1 MKDQVLSVE
10 QMQKLKKL
18 GIDDSKAKIYW
29 VRQTNS
35 SKCNDPINGKYFLS
49 LSKGDKLMHC
59 GFITYETTPTFT
71 LQDMIELM
79 PNNVKYEGKSYYL
92 SIDKKFVG
100 YIDDIDVEDCVL
112 ESEGNILENTYNV
125 LVWLAENKYINKDG
139 K

>member
-49 LSKGDKLMHC
+49 LSKGDNLMRC
-59 GFITYETTPTFT
+59 GFIAYETTTTFT

-100 YIDDIDVEDCVL
+100 YIDDMDVEDCVL
-112 ESEGNILENTYNV
+112 ESESNILENTYNV
-125 LVWLAENKYINKDG
+125 LVWLAENKYI
-139 K
+139 

>member
-1 MKDQVLSVE
+1 MKDQVLSIE

-49 LSKGDKLMHC
+49 LSKGDKLMRC

-92 SIDKKFVG
+92 SIDKKFIG
-100 YIDDIDVEDCVL
+100 YIDDMDVEDCVL
-112 ESEGNILENTYNV
+112 ESDGNILENTYNV
-125 LVWLAENKYINKDG
+125 LVWLAEHKYI
-139 K
+139 

>member
-49 LSKGDKLMHC
+49 LSKGDKLMRC
-59 GFITYETTPTFT
+59 GFITYETTTTFT
-71 LQDMIELM
+71 LQYMIELM

-100 YIDDIDVEDCVL
+100 YIDDIYVEDCVL
-112 ESEGNILENTYNV
+112 ESEGNILENTFKV
-125 LVWLAENKYINKDG
+125 LVWLVEHKYI
-139 K
+139 

>member
-49 LSKGDKLMHC
+49 LSKGDKIMRC

-79 PNNVKYEGKSYYL
+79 PSKVKYEGKSYYL
-92 SIDKKFVG
+92 SIDKKFIG
-100 YIDDIDVEDCVL
+100 YIDDIDVEDCIL
-112 ESEGNILENTYNV
+112 ESEGNILENTFKV
-125 LVWLAENKYINKDG
+125 LVWLVEHKYI
-139 K
+139 

>member
-49 LSKGDKLMHC
+49 LSKGDKLMRC

-79 PNNVKYEGKSYYL
+79 PNNVKYEGNSYYL

-112 ESEGNILENTYNV
+112 ESDSNILENTYNV
-125 LVWLAENKYINKDG
+125 LVWLAEHKYI
-139 K
+139 

>member
-10 QMQKLKKL
+10 QMHKLKKL
-18 GIDDSKAKIYW
+18 GIDDSKAKNYW

-49 LSKGDKLMHC
+49 LSKGDKLMRC
-59 GFITYETTPTFT
+59 GFITYETTHTFT
-71 LQDMIELM
+71 LQDMIELI

-100 YIDDIDVEDCVL
+100 YIDDIYVEDCVL
-112 ESEGNILENTYNV
+112 ESEGNILENTFKV
-125 LVWLAENKYINKDG
+125 LVWLVEHKYI
-139 K
+139 

>member
-49 LSKGDKLMHC
+49 LSKGDKLMRC

-112 ESEGNILENTYNV
+112 ESDSNILENTYKV
-125 LVWLAENKYINKDG
+125 LVWLAENKYI
-139 K
+139 

>member
-49 LSKGDKLMHC
+49 LSKGDNLMRC

-79 PNNVKYEGKSYYL
+79 P
-92 SIDKKFVG
+92 
-100 YIDDIDVEDCVL
+100 DDIDYVFSLVISKNYIAYRNDDSNVEKHLIYGDD
-112 ESEGNILENTYNV
+112 SILENAYNM
-125 LVWLAENKYINKDG
+125 LVWLAENKYI
-139 K
+139 

>member
-49 LSKGDKLMHC
+49 LSKGDNLMRC

-79 PNNVKYEGKSYYL
+79 PAFFKHDGSTYYL
-92 SIDKKFVG
+92 EIHKKSFEYNEYTNYEPMYVINDYSIINNAF
-100 YIDDIDVEDCVL
+100 
-112 ESEGNILENTYNV
+112 NT
-125 LVWLAENKYINKDG
+125 LVWLVEHKYI
-139 K
+139 